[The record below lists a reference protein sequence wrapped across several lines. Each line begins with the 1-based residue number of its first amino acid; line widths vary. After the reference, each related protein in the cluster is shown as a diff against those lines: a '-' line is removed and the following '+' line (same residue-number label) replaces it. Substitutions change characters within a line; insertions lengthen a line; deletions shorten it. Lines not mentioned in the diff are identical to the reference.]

1 MFCKARRMFEVLDLF
16 HCLHGSFDH
25 LPSPTIDKHA
35 KQKQSMFHQQ
45 WFKTLFSYYF
55 LFVSCRLFL
64 KKEVRRS
71 ANYHFVYFFFHMRA
85 FHFHGPFSQISI
97 FPSLPP
103 HLIIVISFEREEEA
117 GGGGGGGEEDGQL
130 STCLTSC
137 LFVSFLS
144 TSGLVESGQSEPS
157 FLRWAVNV
165 WKAVWLMTCHQPGE
179 KACY

>member
-1 MFCKARRMFEVLDLF
+1 MFEVLDLF
-16 HCLHGSFDH
+16 HCLRGSFNH
-25 LPSPTIDKHA
+25 LPSPTIDDHA

-64 KKEVRRS
+64 KNGVRRS
-71 ANYHFVYFFFHMRA
+71 ANYHLFTFISHA
-85 FHFHGPFSQISI
+85 CFSFSRPVQPNIHLSLS
-97 FPSLPP
+97 PSPP
-103 HLIIVISFEREEEA
+103 NHCYVMWARR
-117 GGGGGGGEEDGQL
+117 GGGRRRRRGRWPTFYL
-130 STCLTSC
+130 SDF
-137 LFVSFLS
+137 LFVCFI
-144 TSGLVESGQSEPS
+144 SGLVESGQSEPS